1 MSTRILRSFAVL
13 LGSAGICAAATVGG
27 GGTEAPAPGEL
38 GGPTTALS
46 PTEMGTWL
54 AGEAQFD
61 RAFHIAD
68 GVGTPEFNAESC
80 RACHRDPVLG
90 GAGGLELNVS
100 RFGFD
105 NGGLG
110 PFQDL
115 PGGQGL
121 SKLRPPMINDRENYP
136 VQADVFEQRQTPS
149 LFGLGLLESISEA
162 NILAN
167 EDPGDSNGDGIF
179 GVARVLM
186 IDGLPEVGRFGWK
199 SQVPTLEDFVRDAM
213 AGEAGITTPSVG
225 RGFALS
231 VDADSVADPEFSEA
245 EVDEMAFY
253 LENLGPPLRVGS
265 VAPEVVQGEI
275 LFTALLCST
284 CHIPNINGAV
294 DPVFAYTDLL
304 LHDVMPTDYRGM
316 EEPGAGNGMFRTP
329 PLWGIRHSAPY
340 MHDGRARG
348 LREAILAHESEGQ
361 ASSDAFVLLSESE
374 QSALIAFLR
383 DL

>member
-1 MSTRILRSFAVL
+1 MSIRILRSFAVL
-13 LGSAGICAAATVGG
+13 LGSAGICVAATVGG
-27 GGTEAPAPGEL
+27 NESPAPGEL

-46 PTEMGTWL
+46 PVEMGTWL

-61 RAFHIAD
+61 REFHIAD
-68 GVGTPEFNAESC
+68 GVGTPDFNADSC
-80 RACHRDPVLG
+80 RACHQDPVLG
-90 GAGGLELNVS
+90 GSGGLELNVS

-105 NGGLG
+105 NGGFG
-110 PFQDL
+110 PFQNL

-121 SKLRPPMINDRENYP
+121 SKLRPPMTLGRENYP

-149 LFGLGLLESISEA
+149 LFGLGLIEGISDA

-167 EDPGDSNGDGIF
+167 EDPSDSDGDGIF
-179 GVARVLM
+179 GVARVLI
-186 IDGLPEVGRFGWK
+186 IDGSPEVGKFGWK

-213 AGEAGITTPSVG
+213 AGENGITTPSVG
-225 RGFALS
+225 RGFALAT
-231 VDADSVADPEFSEA
+231 DADSVPDPELSEP

-265 VAPEVVQGEI
+265 VAPEVAQGEL
-275 LFTALLCST
+275 LFTALMCSR
-284 CHIPNINGAV
+284 CHIPNINGVV
-294 DPVFAYTDLL
+294 DPVFAYTNLL

-329 PLWGIRHSAPY
+329 PLWGIRFSAPY

-348 LREAILAHESEGQ
+348 LREAIMAHESEAQ
-361 ASSDAFVLLSESE
+361 ASSDAFALLSASQ
-374 QSALIAFLR
+374 QSSLIAFLR